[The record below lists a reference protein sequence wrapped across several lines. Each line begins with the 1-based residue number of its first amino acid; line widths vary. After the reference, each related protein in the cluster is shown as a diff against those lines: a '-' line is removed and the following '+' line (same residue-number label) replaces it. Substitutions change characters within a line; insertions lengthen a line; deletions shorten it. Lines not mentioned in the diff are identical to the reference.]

1 MSEQIINDIKKSIKD
16 IRSSVINFSKS
27 VITLLKKNWWIP
39 YPMLIIAFI
48 VYTSNTK
55 TEKSYEDSILHEIQY
70 ARDILDYTLILR
82 QLNIRSRPTFS
93 LEHLNHLPKSFSGNS
108 SLKADLTALYQSL
121 SSAKKS
127 TEDLMSLLP
136 QYYSDPLTITNRD
149 KDIEK
154 AINMADKIGP
164 QIARY
169 IEKTWQT
176 PNPNMSLQEKKEY
189 YEKKTRVINSTATD
203 TNISPLWQKNK

>member
-1 MSEQIINDIKKSIKD
+1 MSDKTDANIKSNIKAKYSSIIN
-16 IRSSVINFSKS
+16 
-27 VITLLKKNWWIP
+27 LLKENWWVP
-39 YPMLIIAFI
+39 YIALAISIIVLIG
-48 VYTSNTK
+48 NKK

-70 ARDILDYTLILR
+70 ARNILDYTLILR

-93 LEHLNHLPKSFSGNS
+93 LEHLNHLPESFSDNL
-108 SLKADLTALYQSL
+108 SLKSDLAALYQSL

-136 QYYSDPLTITNRD
+136 QNNSNPLTITNRD

-154 AINMADKIGP
+154 AINMADIIGP

-169 IEKTWQT
+169 TDKTWQT
-176 PNPNMSLQEKKEY
+176 PDPNMSQQEKKEY
-189 YEKKTRVINSTATD
+189 YEKKTWVLNSTATD
-203 TNISPLWQKNK
+203 TNINSQWQKDK